1 VNLREESLK
10 KHREWQG
17 KIEIKSKVKI
27 TTSKDLSIAYTP
39 GVAEPCKEIA
49 RNEEKIYEYT
59 MKSNTVAVVTDGSAV
74 LGLGDIGPK
83 AALPVMEGKA
93 LLFKEFADINAFPVC
108 LDTKDPEKIIETVKI
123 IAPAFGGINLEDIA
137 APKCF
142 LIEERLKKELDIP
155 VFHDDQ
161 HGTAIVVLAG
171 LINSLKIVGKDPQK
185 IKVVIN
191 GAGAAGIAIAKL
203 LLKFGI
209 ENITLCDKN
218 GILHEDENWLN
229 FAQKEISKKTNPE
242 NLRGDLKKAIKG
254 ADVFIGVSAGNVV
267 STDMIKSMNTDP
279 VVFAMANPIPEIM
292 PDLAKEAGAKIV
304 GTGRS
309 DFPNQINNV
318 LAFPGIF
325 KGALKCRKQIT
336 DKMKIAAAYAIAEIV
351 SEKEL
356 STDKILPKPF
366 EAGIADKVAEAVI
379 KVSEQE

>member
-1 VNLREESLK
+1 MNLREESLK

>member
-17 KIEIKSKVKI
+17 KIEVKSKVKI

-49 RNEEKIYEYT
+49 RDEEKIYEYT

-123 IAPAFGGINLEDIA
+123 IAPTFGGINLEDIA

-242 NLRGDLKKAIKG
+242 NLRGDLKKAIRG

>member
-1 VNLREESLK
+1 MNLREESLK

-17 KIEIKSKVKI
+17 KIEVKSKVKI

>member
-1 VNLREESLK
+1 MNLREESLK

-242 NLRGDLKKAIKG
+242 NLRGDLKKAIRG

>member
-1 VNLREESLK
+1 MNLREESLK

-17 KIEIKSKVKI
+17 KIEVKSKVKI

-49 RNEEKIYEYT
+49 RDEEKIYEYT

>member
-1 VNLREESLK
+1 MNLREESLK

-17 KIEIKSKVKI
+17 KIEIESKVKI

-242 NLRGDLKKAIKG
+242 NLRGDLKKAIRG